1 MKKILLLFILIIFT
15 ITQKTTATPVD
26 VIKQKM
32 PSKETV
38 RVKEKKKKKRFLDR
52 LTDRILKR
60 RIGKVIKKLKLAPSS
75 CDQII
80 KTNGERLNI
89 VIINNGDERIR
100 YKKCDYLNGPTYTIH
115 KEDISVIKFADGKV
129 EIVDDEKIKAIK
141 IANQTDYKRLFWNF
155 GFGLSILL
163 NIFALLFIAVFLSGE
178 KRRQAFRG
186 AFAGLLTLLILFLTL
201 GILLASSI

>member
-1 MKKILLLFILIIFT
+1 M
-15 ITQKTTATPVD
+15 
-26 VIKQKM
+26 
-32 PSKETV
+32 
-38 RVKEKKKKKRFLDR
+38 
-52 LTDRILKR
+52 
-60 RIGKVIKKLKLAPSS
+60 
-75 CDQII
+75 
-80 KTNGERLNI
+80 
-89 VIINNGDERIR
+89 
-100 YKKCDYLNGPTYTIH
+100 
-115 KEDISVIKFADGKV
+115 IKFADGKV

-141 IANQTDYKRLFWNF
+141 IANQADYKRLFWNF